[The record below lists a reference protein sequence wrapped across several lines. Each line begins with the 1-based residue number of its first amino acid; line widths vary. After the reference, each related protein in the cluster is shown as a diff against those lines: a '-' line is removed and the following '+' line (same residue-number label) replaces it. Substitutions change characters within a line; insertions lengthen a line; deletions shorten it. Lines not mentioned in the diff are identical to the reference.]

1 MLKKIFFLTKQIKI
15 RAVSF
20 IRAEIKK
27 TIKVDQKWKDVSQ
40 KSFTTQFD

>member
-15 RAVSF
+15 RAVSC

-27 TIKVDQKWKDVSQ
+27 TIKVDKKWQ
-40 KSFTTQFD
+40 T

>member
-27 TIKVDQKWKDVSQ
+27 TIKVDKKNG
-40 KSFTTQFD
+40 KHRNRECELLCR